1 MPPTCHSLIIVAAV
15 AAAKTKKK
23 EKDNPDANQH
33 LNKCQKENVFHNAM
47 ESRLQLF
54 TPTCDDVVV
63 VLMLGGAIVQ
73 RVNIHY

>member
-1 MPPTCHSLIIVAAV
+1 MPPTCHSLIIVAA
-15 AAAKTKKK
+15 AAKTTKK
-23 EKDNPDANQH
+23 EKDNPDASQH

-63 VLMLGGAIVQ
+63 VLMVVALLCRG
-73 RVNIHY
+73 